1 MNILTTLTTQL
12 PFLIVAVIIS
22 LNTPAFAQKQK
33 QQDTHEYLL
42 KNGLRVIIK
51 EDHRAPTVA
60 HMVWYKAGS
69 IDEVNGKTGVAHV
82 LEHMMF
88 KGTKNLKPGEFS
100 KKVAEVGGRDNA
112 FTSKDYTAYFQQ
124 IEKSHL
130 SKMMALEAD
139 RMENLRISPE
149 EFAKEIQVVMEE
161 RRLRTDDNSQAL
173 VYEQLMAAAYVSS
186 PYRNPIVGWMDDLK
200 SLTYQDALDW
210 YQNWYAPNNAVLIV
224 VGDVVP
230 EEVLALAKK
239 YYENIP
245 SKKIQERKPQN
256 EIQQIGLKKINVKV
270 PAENADIHMAW
281 KVPKLEP
288 KDLEYIEPYAL
299 SVLSAILD
307 GHSNSRL
314 NRKLVRDQRIANS
327 VSSSYDLNGRGPQ
340 LFSISATPT
349 KNTGI
354 DALEKNIRKI
364 LNEVKENGVT
374 DVELN
379 RVKSQL
385 LSSQIYK
392 RDSIFAQAMEIG
404 MSEMEGF
411 SWRDLDKIIANVQK
425 VSSKDIQSIIQKY
438 LIDDQLTIAILD
450 PQPVSAQAPKQ
461 PGISGM
467 RH

>member
-1 MNILTTLTTQL
+1 
-12 PFLIVAVIIS
+12 
-22 LNTPAFAQKQK
+22 
-33 QQDTHEYLL
+33 
-42 KNGLRVIIK
+42 
-51 EDHRAPTVA
+51 
-60 HMVWYKAGS
+60 
-69 IDEVNGKTGVAHV
+69 
-82 LEHMMF
+82 
-88 KGTKNLKPGEFS
+88 
-100 KKVAEVGGRDNA
+100 
-112 FTSKDYTAYFQQ
+112 
-124 IEKSHL
+124 
-130 SKMMALEAD
+130 
-139 RMENLRISPE
+139 MENLRISPE

-256 EIQQIGLKKINVKV
+256 EIQQIGFKKINVKV

-288 KDLEYIEPYAL
+288 KDLEYMEPYAL

-364 LNEVKENGVT
+364 LIEVKENGVT

-411 SWRDLDKIIANVQK
+411 SWRDLDKIIANVQR
-425 VSSKDIQSIIQKY
+425 VSSKDIQSVIQKY
-438 LIDDQLTIAILD
+438 LIDDQLSIAILD

>member
-12 PFLIVAVIIS
+12 PFFIVAVIIS

-256 EIQQIGLKKINVKV
+256 EIQQIGFKKINVKV

-288 KDLEYIEPYAL
+288 KDLEYMEPYAL

-364 LNEVKENGVT
+364 LIEVKENGVT

-411 SWRDLDKIIANVQK
+411 SWRDLDKIIANVQR
-425 VSSKDIQSIIQKY
+425 VSSKDIQSVIQKY

>member
-173 VYEQLMAAAYVSS
+173 VYEQLMAAAYVST

>member
-1 MNILTTLTTQL
+1 MNILTTLTTRL
-12 PFLIVAVIIS
+12 PFFIAAAIIS
-22 LNTPAFAQKQK
+22 LSTSAFSQKQK

-124 IEKSHL
+124 IEKSQL
-130 SKMMALEAD
+130 SKMMALEAE

-173 VYEQLMAAAYVSS
+173 VNEQLMAAAYVNS

-239 YYENIP
+239 HYENIP

-256 EIQQIGLKKINVKV
+256 EIQQIGFKKINIKV

-288 KDLEYIEPYAL
+288 KDLEYMEPYAL

-349 KNTGI
+349 KSTGI

-364 LNEVKENGVT
+364 LIEVKENGVT

-411 SWRDLDKIIANVQK
+411 SWRDLDKIIANVQR
-425 VSSKDIQSIIQKY
+425 VSSKDIQSVIQKY

-450 PQPVSAQAPKQ
+450 PQPLSAHAPKQ